1 MAGAAIGTDTAWQ
14 QLVLALKWLVLALA
28 SSQLGGRTARA
39 GTGIETAGE
48 RLALRWIGWPSF

>member
-14 QLVLALKWLVLALA
+14 QLALTLA
-28 SSQLGGRTARA
+28 SRQLGGRTARA
-39 GTGIETAGE
+39 GTGTETAGE